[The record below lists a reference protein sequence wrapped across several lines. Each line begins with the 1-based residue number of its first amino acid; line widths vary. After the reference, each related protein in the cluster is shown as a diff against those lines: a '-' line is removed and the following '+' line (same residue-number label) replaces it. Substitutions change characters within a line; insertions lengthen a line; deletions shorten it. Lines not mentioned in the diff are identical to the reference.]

1 MTNNLLHRLFLAAL
15 LGVSFHTCAADY
27 TSAMEALLKGD
38 FASAKNEFNA
48 LAGDGDSQSQYM
60 LSVIYANGY
69 GVPRDYGTAITWLR
83 KSALGGYPNAQS
95 LMGSLLLDG
104 SDVPVEYYS
113 AIQWQGVPI
122 GANGDMSI
130 PPRPPR
136 ATRADYQTA
145 AGWLARAA
153 AQNDLRCGAILSWMF
168 ANGRGVPVDH
178 GMAYALAHLFQENEL
193 AKRDL
198 GKYERSMSPAEIEAG
213 RQLTAP
219 LRAAFLS
226 TLERHGLRA
235 LH

>member
-1 MTNNLLHRLFLAAL
+1 MTHKPLQRLFLAAL
-15 LGVSFHTCAADY
+15 LGVSFHACAADY
-27 TSAMEALLKGD
+27 TTAMEALLKGD
-38 FASAKNEFNA
+38 FANATAEFKA
-48 LAGDGDSQSQYM
+48 LARDGDSQSQYM

-69 GVPRDYGTAITWLR
+69 GVTRDYGTAITWLR
-83 KSALGGYPNAQS
+83 KSAIGGYPNAQS
-95 LMGSLLLDG
+95 LLGSLSLDG
-104 SDVPVEYYS
+104 SDVPAEYYS
-113 AIQWQGVPI
+113 AIQWQGVPV

-130 PPRPPR
+130 APRPPR
-136 ATRADYQTA
+136 AARPDYQTA

-178 GMAYALAHLFQENEL
+178 GMAYALAYLSQENEL

-198 GKYERSMSPAEIEAG
+198 ANYERSMSSAAIEAG
-213 RQLTAP
+213 RHLAAP
-219 LRAAFLS
+219 LKDAFLS